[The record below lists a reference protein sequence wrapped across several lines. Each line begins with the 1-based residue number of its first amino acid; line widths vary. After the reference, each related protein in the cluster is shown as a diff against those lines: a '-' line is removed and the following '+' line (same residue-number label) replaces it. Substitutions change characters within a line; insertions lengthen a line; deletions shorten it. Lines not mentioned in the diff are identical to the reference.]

1 MFVERH
7 LWCWLC
13 DVAGAGTFSPHLLVL
28 GELLHP
34 IDPAGWH
41 DVPTEPCLVFKP
53 TCDSL
58 DGKYATVIVIILD
71 LVVVHSKSLDP

>member
-28 GELLHP
+28 RELLHP
-34 IDPAGWH
+34 ID
-41 DVPTEPCLVFKP
+41 PTEPCLVFKP

-71 LVVVHSKSLDP
+71 LVVVHFKSLDP